1 MSFFDIC
8 IEQLRTNTITEVH
21 MKQWIAEH
29 ILVAGNVKM
38 EETMP
43 ISDKEFTISLSM
55 VGIAF
60 ALFGIVVRV
69 FGA

>member
-1 MSFFDIC
+1 
-8 IEQLRTNTITEVH
+8 

-29 ILVAGNVKM
+29 ILIAGNVKM

-43 ISDKEFTISLSM
+43 MSDKEFTISLSM

-60 ALFGIVVRV
+60 ALFGIIVRM